1 MKKKELMRWI
11 KDCDDDAEIA
21 VIADYGK
28 VQITDIDTSEPNE
41 IIINC
46 EAMEMI
52 IE

>member
-1 MKKKELMRWI
+1 MRKKELIRWI
-11 KDCDDDAEIA
+11 KGYDDDAEIA
-21 VIADYGK
+21 VIVDYDK
-28 VQITDIDTSEPNE
+28 VKITSIDTSEPNE

>member
-1 MKKKELMRWI
+1 MTKKELIRWI
-11 KDCDDDAEIA
+11 KDCNDDAEVT

-46 EAMEMI
+46 EAMYMI